1 MRATFDGGK
10 DPHRARRARTWA
22 RRGGAPRVLIIVQN
36 LPVPLDR
43 RVWLECR
50 SLVAAGYGVSVIC
63 PRADG
68 APAHHVLEGVHI
80 HTYPPVPPTDGLV
93 SYLREFAY
101 CWVRSF
107 LLALRVAVTE
117 RFDVIQACNPPDTYF
132 ALALP
137 FKLLGKPF
145 VFDQH
150 DLCPEV
156 YRSRFGRSSGPL
168 LAGLKLLERCTYA
181 VADEVISTNESYRRV
196 AISRGKRSPESV
208 TVVRSGPDPDRMRRA
223 TPRPELKR
231 GRAHLCCYL
240 GVMGPQDGVD
250 QLLQSLRIFVHDLGR
265 HDCHFALLGFGDCVA
280 DLRRLCT
287 ELDLDEW
294 VTFPGRADDQMIC
307 DYLSTADVGL
317 SPDPMNPLNDVSTMN
332 KTMEYMAFSLPGVA
346 YDLTETRVSAE
357 RSAVY
362 VEPGDLRAYAQAI
375 SDLLDEPA
383 KGEAM
388 GRIGRF
394 RIEQSLAWQ
403 HQAAAYVG
411 IYDRLLGRAQEEFVL
426 DVSPTLEEMPARV
439 LELQGT

>member
-1 MRATFDGGK
+1 VRVTFDGG
-10 DPHRARRARTWA
+10 PPAQRARRWT
-22 RRGGAPRVLIIVQN
+22 RRGGSARVLIIVQN

-63 PRADG
+63 PRAEG
-68 APAHHVLEGVHI
+68 APAHHELEGVRI
-80 HTYPPVPPTDGLV
+80 HTYPPVPPTDGLA

-156 YRSRFGRSSGPL
+156 YQSRFARSSGPL
-168 LAGLKLLERCTYA
+168 LAGVKLLERCTYA
-181 VADEVISTNESYRRV
+181 VADHVISTNESYRRV
-196 AISRGKRSPESV
+196 AIGRGGKSPDSV
-208 TVVRSGPDPDRMRRA
+208 TVVRSGPDPLRMRRA
-223 TPRPELKR
+223 TPRPELRR
-231 GRAHLCCYL
+231 GRKHLCCYL

-250 QLLQSLRIFVHDLGR
+250 QLLQSLRVLVHDFGR
-265 HDCHFALLGFGDCVA
+265 HDCHFALLGFGDCLES
-280 DLRRLCT
+280 LRRLCT
-287 ELDLDEW
+287 ELELDDW
-294 VTFPGRADDQMIC
+294 VSFPGRADDQMIC
-307 DYLSTADVGL
+307 DYLSTADIGL

-332 KTMEYMAFSLPGVA
+332 KTMEYMAYSLPGVA
-346 YDLTETRVSAE
+346 YDLAETRVSAE

-362 VEPGDLRAYAQAI
+362 VKPGDIKAYAQAI
-375 SDLLDEPA
+375 SDLLDQPDR
-383 KGEAM
+383 GEAM

-394 RIEQSLAWQ
+394 RVEQSLAWQ

-411 IYDRLLGRAQEEFVL
+411 IYDALLDRPREQHTVEISSTPEE
-426 DVSPTLEEMPARV
+426 DATRV
-439 LELQGT
+439 LAVKGA